1 MTTKKQA
8 PKGKQSA
15 PPVAKKTPASKPAT
29 NPFLKQHPAN
39 PWRTGNRPTH

>member
-8 PKGKQSA
+8 PKGKKSA
-15 PPVAKKTPASKPAT
+15 PAEKKTPASKPAT